1 MREAKFIGMVLAGVT
16 VSLLLLTIFMPIIS
30 DFSGIAVTE
39 VGLSPNADAYASTTA
54 GLNYAPFFLYLVIP
68 VIGVIAIVLKLRS
81 SR

>member
-1 MREAKFIGMVLAGVT
+1 MREAKFIGMVVASVT
-16 VSLLLLTIFMPIIS
+16 VSLLLLTIFMPVIS

-39 VGLSPNADAYASTTA
+39 VNTSPNAAAYYATVA

-68 VIGVIAIVLKLRS
+68 VIGFIAIVLKLRA